1 MSPVK
6 AGRDLCLVL
15 PVLSALGCKQLI
27 PRAPRPGPWAP
38 WTRPQ
43 AALPTTCLC
52 LQSPTWEPHP
62 WPINSCIW
70 MDTQRCDLP
79 RLRTDHIFIQASWQ
93 HTNHSAKLR
102 HLGQVPGRNLES
114 DPHYPL
120 MGSPGTPP
128 TPSSVDSHLRGS
140 QEVTPL
146 SEFSSWNC
154 LCFALFKYL
163 KFVLFIFSLFHHDY
177 NPHLLPCSGAP

>member
-62 WPINSCIW
+62 RPINSCIW

-120 MGSPGTPP
+120 MGSVGSKSTQEQ
-128 TPSSVDSHLRGS
+128 SVSMIHL
-140 QEVTPL
+140 E
-146 SEFSSWNC
+146 
-154 LCFALFKYL
+154 
-163 KFVLFIFSLFHHDY
+163 SLFSVQLVHFTISELWAY
-177 NPHLLPCSGAP
+177 MQCAVSI